1 MRSSEAAAEP
11 STSST
16 AASALLALSVDLAI
30 GVPDSHLKPVIAQ
43 LERCVPVHVSP
54 REDAAVAAACGLT
67 LAGRRPLLY
76 MKNAGLFTCGDALV
90 SLAEDIGVA
99 VTMLIGWAGS
109 GTDTLPHHVVSG
121 NRTRALLEGL
131 GVAWREIDDLDEGA
145 SAWLDECRSRRQHT
159 AILVRPRGTHG

>member
-1 MRSSEAAAEP
+1 MRLFEATGEP

-16 AASALLALSVDLAI
+16 AANALLALGVDLAI

-43 LERCVPVHVSP
+43 LEPCMPVYVAP

-76 MKNAGLFTCGDALV
+76 MKNAGLFACGDALV

-121 NRTRALLEGL
+121 NRTEALLEGL
-131 GVAWREIDDLDEGA
+131 GVAWREIDDLAEGA
-145 SAWLDECRSRRQHT
+145 SAWFDECRGRRQHT
-159 AILVRPRGTHG
+159 AILVRPGGAHG